1 MKKIFTVAAAMLLT
15 VGATMAQESYTRLQV
30 SYISN
35 SLTNAEFDG
44 EDMVAPKGFVLG
56 GVMGLPVSDVLP
68 IYLEPGVTLSW
79 SHSAKDLKTLGVK
92 VAEEKFTY
100 MNIAVPVNGVYK
112 YELNDKVAFSGHAGL
127 NFKVNF
133 MAKEHNKTF
142 DPMSGKQLTKDDF
155 SWISKD
161 DMGDRENRANIFQL
175 GGQVGAGVH
184 LGQFYI
190 GWQFQTDFMKF
201 QQDDVDGAD
210 KHKWHTQYITIG
222 YTL

>member
-1 MKKIFTVAAAMLLT
+1 MKKIFTVVAAMLLT

-30 SYISN
+30 SYITNTLSN
-35 SLTNAEFDG
+35 ID
-44 EDMVAPKGFVLG
+44 EDAIAPKGFALG
-56 GVMGLPVSDVLP
+56 GVLGLPVSDNLP
-68 IYLEPGVTLSW
+68 IYLEPGLNISW
-79 SHSAKDLKTLGVK
+79 SHSAKDLKELGCK
-92 VAEEKFTY
+92 IAEEKFSY
-100 MNIAVPVNGVYK
+100 MNVAVPVNGVYK
-112 YELNDKVAFSGHAGL
+112 FELNDKVAFSGHAGL

-133 MAKEHNKTF
+133 MAKEHSKTF
-142 DPMSGKQLTKDDF
+142 DPVSGKETSKYDC

-175 GGQVGAGVH
+175 GGQVGVGVH
-184 LGQFYI
+184 LGQTYI

-201 QQDDVDGAD
+201 QQEDVDGAD

>member
-1 MKKIFTVAAAMLLT
+1 MKKIFTVVAAMLLT

-35 SLTNAEFDG
+35 TLTNYDFEG
-44 EDMVAPKGFVLG
+44 EDMAAPKGFVLG

-68 IYLEPGVTLSW
+68 IYLEPGVNLSW
-79 SHSAKDLKTLGVK
+79 SHSAKDLKTMGVK

-112 YELNDKVAFSGHAGL
+112 FELNDKVAFSGHLGL

-133 MAKEHNKTF
+133 MAKEHYKEFNAMSNKW
-142 DPMSGKQLTKDDF
+142 DR

-175 GGQVGAGVH
+175 GGQVGAGAH

-201 QQDDVDGAD
+201 QQADVDGAD

>member
-1 MKKIFTVAAAMLLT
+1 MKKIFTFAVAMLLT
-15 VGATMAQESYTRLQV
+15 AGAAFAQETYSRLQV

-35 SLTNAEFDG
+35 TLTNYDFEG

-79 SHSAKDLKTLGVK
+79 SHSAKDLKAMGIK

-133 MAKEHNKTF
+133 MAKEHHKEFNAMSNKWEKS
-142 DPMSGKQLTKDDF
+142 DK

-161 DMGDRENRANIFQL
+161 DMVDRENRANIFQL

-201 QQDDVDGAD
+201 QQWDVDGSD